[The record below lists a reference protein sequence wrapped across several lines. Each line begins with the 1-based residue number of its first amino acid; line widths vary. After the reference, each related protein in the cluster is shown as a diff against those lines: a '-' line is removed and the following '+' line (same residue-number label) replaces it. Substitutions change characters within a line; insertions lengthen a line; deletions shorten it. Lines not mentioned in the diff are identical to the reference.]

1 MDIQGHSLF
10 EQHYVPL
17 RKSTAT
23 APESQSSIQVLHSR
37 DLPSDLGK
45 WLKDGFLLIG
55 TAEFVGRGNQGVG
68 REARA
73 QAAVVGASVVLF
85 RPTPARLK
93 AIRRNSDGTIDLEA
107 VLAAPPTTLSARGHY
122 VVQAMFLSNNPNVV

>member
-1 MDIQGHSLF
+1 MDIETHSLF

-17 RKSTAT
+17 AKAT
-23 APESQSSIQVLHSR
+23 TPPVDEGNVQVLHSR
-37 DLPSDLGK
+37 DLPSDLTK
-45 WLKDGFLLIG
+45 WLKDGFSLIG

-85 RPTPARLK
+85 RPTPAKLK

-107 VLAAPPTTLSARGHY
+107 VLADPPAGLSARGYY
-122 VVQAMFLSNNPNVV
+122 VVQSMFLSSRPNVV